1 MKIQPLKNLIGLM
14 CFTMLAFAYILKIC
28 ETPYKS
34 PTMDFSYYLNA
45 LWCVIITTTTSFFIL
60 SFFFLSFYCK
70 FKDGY
75 GDMYAQ
81 TPLGRLFSVMI
92 AFFGIFMVSITV
104 VSITNTL
111 DLNKTEMKS
120 MNLLL
125 RLEERKALRANASK
139 LVATVA
145 SYRLQKKKNGYNP
158 LVSKAYKVKI
168 KQCKNDFSENI
179 RFFF

>member
-1 MKIQPLKNLIGLM
+1 
-14 CFTMLAFAYILKIC
+14 
-28 ETPYKS
+28 
-34 PTMDFSYYLNA
+34 
-45 LWCVIITTTTSFFIL
+45 
-60 SFFFLSFYCK
+60 
-70 FKDGY
+70 
-75 GDMYAQ
+75 MYAQ

-179 RFFF
+179 RFFFFFLIHF